1 MKNIR
6 ISIASIILATAFF
19 LPSCSKQENKPDA
32 SGTFEANEAIISA
45 EGSGRLLRFTVEE
58 GDTLAEGQVIGNID
72 SLQLLLRKK
81 QLQAQIA
88 AILSK
93 QPDAASQLAT
103 IQEQLAVARHEQ
115 ERFTQLQK
123 NGASTQKQV
132 DDISGQVRVLEKQ
145 FDALKQSLSIT
156 TGGIKAETLPLLA
169 QIDQLNDQLHK
180 CTVVNP
186 VRGTILTKYAEQNE
200 VTAPGKALYKIADLH
215 TLTLRAYIAGTQ
227 LPNIKIGQQVKVM
240 VDDGAQKYREM
251 QGTITWIASKA
262 EFTPKTIQTKEERA
276 NLVYALK
283 IAVKNDGSLKIGM
296 YGEVH
301 L

>member
-186 VRGTILTKYAEQNE
+186 VRGTVLTKYAEQNE